1 MLFKGVKMTQTVKA
15 LYSRLCALFPS
26 QGSCTPQ
33 GLKLPPDKASPRT
46 VNFNR
51 SVPSESVQSFDDDKM
66 LTATFRV
73 APTEGVSQYCASPV
87 FLEKSMSKEH
97 SSIGR

>member
-1 MLFKGVKMTQTVKA
+1 M
-15 LYSRLCALFPS
+15 FPS

-33 GLKLPPDKASPRT
+33 GMKLPPDKASPRT
-46 VNFNR
+46 VNCNT
-51 SVPSESVQSFDDDKM
+51 SVPNESVQSFDVDYM

-73 APTEGVSQYCASPV
+73 APTEGVSQHCPSPV
-87 FLEKSMSKEH
+87 ILQKSMSKGH